1 MSQILSSWSTHV
13 ASWADMNGPEILVL
27 RYEELLEKPVKAIG
41 KIARLVG
48 LGDNRKRIARA
59 IDHSSF
65 PSLAKRKKRDGF
77 REVSDKTERFFRKGK
92 ANQWRKVLSR
102 DQVSRIVAD
111 HRE

>member
-13 ASWADMNGPEILVL
+13 ANWADMNGPEILVL
-27 RYEELLEKPVKAIG
+27 RYEELLEKPVKAFG

-65 PSLAKRKKRDGF
+65 PSLAKREKRDGF

-102 DQVSRIVAD
+102 DQVRQLLLT
-111 HRE
+111 ETG